1 MPRSVLC
8 VCDEG
13 YNPFGA
19 NENGDIRHTT
29 HKIYE
34 RKGIRL
40 MAQFYSTSSA
50 VAAASNFHH
59 DETSRRLKSLVVI
72 YLEFSSKRYIPL
84 MSSTPPQCA
93 ISCFSVRTSGCL
105 HVQPESARWS
115 VFLRHLILS
124 GFRQTSNISCV

>member
-1 MPRSVLC
+1 MPLSVLC

-19 NENGDIRHTT
+19 NENGDIRHT

-40 MAQFYSTSSA
+40 MAQFYSTSAA
-50 VAAASNFHH
+50 VAASNFHH

-72 YLEFSSKRYIPL
+72 YLVFSSKRCSTHELNATSMRDIL
-84 MSSTPPQCA
+84 LFSQDIRLLSSCPVRIGAVECLPSTTPDS
-93 ISCFSVRTSGCL
+93 IR
-105 HVQPESARWS
+105 
-115 VFLRHLILS
+115 I
-124 GFRQTSNISCV
+124 QTDV

>member
-8 VCDEG
+8 VCEG

-19 NENGDIRHTT
+19 NENGDIRHT

-40 MAQFYSTSSA
+40 MAQFYSTSAA
-50 VAAASNFHH
+50 VAASNFHH

-72 YLEFSSKRYIPL
+72 YLVFSSKRYIPL

-93 ISCFSVRTSGCL
+93 ISCFSVRTSGCCL
-105 HVQPESARWS
+105 HVQSESARWS
-115 VFLRHLILS
+115 VFLRRHLILS